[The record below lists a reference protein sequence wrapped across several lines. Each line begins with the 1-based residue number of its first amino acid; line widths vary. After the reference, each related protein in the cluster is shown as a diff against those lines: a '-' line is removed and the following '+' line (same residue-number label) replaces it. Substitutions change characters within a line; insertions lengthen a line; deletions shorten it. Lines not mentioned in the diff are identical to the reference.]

1 MPFDPTQ
8 PFTVVEDEQAAP
20 QGFDPNKP
28 FEYIPEPEPSA
39 FDPSKPFELLEEPQ
53 PAPGARYDVQSFAQQ
68 AAGRTAPGDVASA
81 FVRGALSE
89 GVLAGSEGAM
99 RGAQAVSNA
108 VSDRIA
114 RNNILGEEYA
124 KLSGT
129 LGELERAQMLGANPR
144 RADQIAQ
151 VRGRLQAIEAD
162 KSAALGGAA
171 SVQGQQLKP
180 LARTL
185 SGARTAVRE
194 ALPVS
199 PEFEA
204 SLGGQIVS
212 GLGQAVGTLPFYV
225 LTGPV
230 GGAALSVGQLY
241 QEGYDDALS
250 KGADEATANKAGMA
264 NVPASALDILA
275 DRFVVGRILKP
286 LKGKMTVGQLARS
299 VAVSAPVEGLTEGAQ
314 QAWQNVVA
322 RHIVGYDPAR
332 QLDDEVVNSII
343 VGAVVGGA
351 VAGAGGMVTNRFA
364 PQAPAGQ
371 PAPQTATTAAPPPAA
386 GATSSAGAV
395 PPPSAVP
402 PPPAPTTPPAAA
414 TSADT
419 LAAQAYANRTDGI
432 ILRFPPSASQPPPRP
447 AMGPLAIEGGQSQQ
461 RDGAGDQK
469 SPTTDAATFDLTPDE
484 RDRFFAIE
492 SEEQPVASNDPGI
505 TYSVRKDRGKIWL
518 KAEGPATDGVILVA
532 IAYLQV
538 DANGKATLGGSFALP
553 QFQQPNTPE
562 SVLAEAARVRLLSE
576 LNRIARP
583 AQRPADTGTPPPP
596 SAATTMAPSLPEGA
610 PRRAAVDGS
619 TGVRAGAEVPP
630 TQETVK
636 PMSRRQMAE
645 TRRQI
650 KELENKAQR
659 AAQTSPERAGEFTQQ
674 AQELRQKLAQ
684 AEANR
689 PRGAAPAVGL
699 GPDGNP
705 DLLSDIAEYIGRI
718 RTIPPEGNSA
728 QGGEYDGWNDVL
740 NEGAARLLR
749 GRDQGMKPDEV
760 VEALRNVGYK
770 FQSVSEV
777 QEAIRRAVAQRRKLG
792 EEVRLEAYR
801 NRVEDMA
808 RTDTR
813 AGRRAELRPKE
824 PTVIQNIGEGGS
836 FTLNREKFSVVD
848 VKDDPD
854 NGETVYVI
862 QDGHRFEVPYDTPIF
877 ADRDSI
883 QPGKVDAAVDPFD
896 FPAPD
901 ETPARSEKPASVQ
914 PDQPPPSPP
923 TAAPSAASSVPL
935 ENRPLRSFPTY
946 NRWLVKIFRT
956 FDRDEKDFAR
966 RNAAGALRT
975 YLTADEALDLQEIAQ
990 RYHQDFSGEAMARD
1004 LSPDQIAALD
1014 KRLLRR
1020 VKLHG
1025 LLQSAKI
1032 QVIDPVGAPYAEYAN
1047 QPEIAKLGAR
1057 IGETARVT
1065 TTQDGVVALLGVTLK
1080 AADVQRAAQGQA
1092 TASPNPSQ
1100 LFPESDMP
1108 FNLAGE
1114 EQQAQTAPQP
1124 ATDQTPEMFGSE
1136 TRSTPPTDM
1145 DRQNERQ
1152 RGSRSG
1158 AMGSTPFGSPPPM
1171 AAPPTQPPR
1180 TAPPPAA
1187 DPNFSQL
1194 PIELPEAVQF
1204 FNRITLGKFPKI
1216 RERLRALGGRA
1227 AGVFRYKEGQL
1238 DSGEIELRAD
1248 QFNLLSTGEKQE
1260 LLRQAVAWAKN
1271 VVGNTNSTE
1280 FREAVQSRFEELV
1293 KEAEEES
1300 IKAGP
1305 RRALAVFWH
1314 EIGHFLDFFP
1324 TATTN
1329 RGNILGRLASLNNY
1343 FKGYLSDRPGH
1354 VAEPPNETERRKLY
1368 EQAERELGKDI
1379 QTIVETIR
1387 REEPVY
1393 REIPITP
1400 EQITNI
1406 VKNAA
1411 RSDYPDFYDWFAK
1424 LDRKGKADVLKQAMR
1439 GIVDPRVAQFTK
1451 REPTGETR
1459 VIEETVTRQTGT
1471 PPSPEQ
1477 VVQRFKEL
1485 FYAELERRGLVSATQ
1500 IREEL
1505 SRAIAWWRGV
1515 KEIPD
1520 YYKTSVEMWAD
1531 AMSIFFNNPRG
1542 LAEQAPR
1549 FYASFMNWM
1558 AAKPGLRELYDKVQ
1572 QDIASGQIYRDRV
1585 QNLRDSWKRD
1595 AEAAVLID
1603 EANSKTT
1610 LASYVDYARLLI
1622 DRVFGPI
1629 ESKIAAQPGKRG
1641 PATLAALGNYRY
1653 STTAWEAYA
1662 LDLRNQVE
1670 VVLAQ
1675 AALSH
1680 DDLAE
1685 YMFHKRITEG
1695 ARRELANPL
1704 GWNPKNSRERLAEM
1718 ERDLGPQRWAALVE
1732 AQNAQRRVYQKH
1744 VIQPLHQAGV
1754 LSPALAEAIDSEFFY
1769 APFNKSRIFTGANTD
1784 SIEALIKLNYGNDAA
1799 GAIYGQVGNLGEIR
1813 SPYVQMQHRAFG
1825 LMSMAYKQ
1833 MALKSVVR
1841 YLQENDPLA
1850 VVEAPM
1856 RFNGRRLEARAI
1868 NNDEVATLYVLDHG
1882 KVRAFYVKR
1891 IIAEMFSRGSI
1902 IEMRLAGAAHRILG
1916 LPKALLTE
1924 LNPGFWPVAFVKDI
1938 ANASIQLPTGAA
1950 VLQSIPRAYQAA
1962 RATFTGKPDALAT
1975 RVLDRMMVIS
1985 RADNR
1990 GEHLGHADEMTRIL
2004 MRLGKTPVAWN
2015 TEVGKIERVLTS
2027 FFAAWARQGQ
2037 ILERTVKIASMMAID
2052 QRFPHLPEAEKQQMV
2067 RELGGSPDFQAK
2079 GRAARTIELMFGMMF
2094 FNAWKES
2101 VRSQFRA
2108 MKRDPRGYW
2117 GKFAGGVGAAAA
2129 VFWAFES
2136 GLLNAGGGEDE
2147 EDYRDQIRSI
2157 PERDKL
2163 RGFVVPL
2170 GWVDKP
2176 NGKVAYLVLP
2186 FPDNVRWAH
2195 ALLRK
2200 SFQTAGGD
2208 PNKSEGIGSVLAY
2221 QAGDLPGQN
2230 PFFTAVREYW
2240 DYYVQGRNPY
2250 DSFTG
2255 RGALDQTAV
2264 DARQADAELA
2274 KRTVS
2279 NVTGGIGYRF
2289 KPERPGEKLTTT
2301 EEFLNLPFVS
2311 NLLGRWVRVSNRG
2324 LDDMYRGATEPV
2336 QREQAALRLVGEEMI
2351 GRTLR
2356 GDDWT
2361 PEQTSLISESPYL
2374 ANYLVQAMPRVTMQA
2389 DSPFLR
2395 QLQQA
2400 QSQAEK
2406 LAIIEIE
2413 NERQRKRQER
2423 LRSAG
2428 GIINPIQL
2436 PPEPARQR

>member
-1 MPFDPTQ
+1 MPFDPNQ

-28 FEYIPEPEPSA
+28 FEYISEPEPSA
-39 FDPSKPFELLEEPQ
+39 FDPSKPFELIEEPQ
-53 PAPGARYDVQSFAQQ
+53 SAPGARYDVQSFAQQ

-89 GVLAGSEGAM
+89 GVLAGSEGTM
-99 RGAQAVSNA
+99 RAAQAVSNV

-364 PQAPAGQ
+364 PQAPADQ
-371 PAPQTATTAAPPPAA
+371 PAPQTAATSAPPPAA

-414 TSADT
+414 TPPAT
-419 LAAQAYANRTDGI
+419 AAAQAAGV
-432 ILRFPPSASQPPPRP
+432 LSLPPPASQPPPR
-447 AMGPLAIEGGQSQQ
+447 ATTGPLAIEGGQSQP

-469 SPTTDAATFDLTPDE
+469 APTTDAATFDLTPDE

-518 KAEGPATDGVILVA
+518 KAEGPATDGVIPVA

-583 AQRPADTGTPPPP
+583 AQGPADTGTPPPP

-718 RTIPPEGNSA
+718 RTIAPEGNSA

-896 FPAPD
+896 FPA
-901 ETPARSEKPASVQ
+901 S
-914 PDQPPPSPP
+914 DQPVGN
-923 TAAPSAASSVPL
+923 SATSTPETSQAS
-935 ENRPLRSFPTY
+935 
-946 NRWLVKIFRT
+946 
-956 FDRDEKDFAR
+956 
-966 RNAAGALRT
+966 
-975 YLTADEALDLQEIAQ
+975 
-990 RYHQDFSGEAMARD
+990 
-1004 LSPDQIAALD
+1004 
-1014 KRLLRR
+1014 
-1020 VKLHG
+1020 
-1025 LLQSAKI
+1025 
-1032 QVIDPVGAPYAEYAN
+1032 AN
-1047 QPEIAKLGAR
+1047 PG
-1057 IGETARVT
+1057 
-1065 TTQDGVVALLGVTLK
+1065 
-1080 AADVQRAAQGQA
+1080 
-1092 TASPNPSQ
+1092 Q
-1100 LFPESDMP
+1100 LFPEGDIP
-1108 FNLAGE
+1108 FTLAGE
-1114 EQQAQTAPQP
+1114 EQQAPGAPQP
-1124 ATDQTPEMFGSE
+1124 KTEGTPDMFGAE
-1136 TRSTPPTDM
+1136 TRSTAPTDM

-1248 QFNLLSTGEKQE
+1248 QFNLLSTDEKQE

-1314 EIGHFLDFFP
+1314 EIGHFLDFLP

-1558 AAKPGLRELYDKVQ
+1558 AAKPGLREMYDKVQ

-1629 ESKIAAQPGKRG
+1629 ERKIATKPGSRG

-1653 STTAWEAYA
+1653 RTTAWEAYA

-1670 VVLAQ
+1670 VVLAK

-1856 RFNGRRLEARAI
+1856 RFNGRRLEPRAI

-2208 PNKSEGIGSVLAY
+2208 PNKAEGIGSVLAY

-2240 DYYVQGRNPY
+2240 DYYIQGRNPY

>member
-1 MPFDPTQ
+1 MPFDPNQ

-39 FDPSKPFELLEEPQ
+39 FDPSKPFELIEEPQ

-68 AAGRTAPGDVASA
+68 AAGRTVPSDVASA

-99 RGAQAVSNA
+99 RAAQAVSNV

-171 SVQGQQLKP
+171 SIQGQQLKP

-364 PQAPAGQ
+364 PQDPAGQ
-371 PAPQTATTAAPPPAA
+371 PAPQAAATSAPPPAA

-432 ILRFPPSASQPPPRP
+432 ILRFPPPASQPPPR
-447 AMGPLAIEGGQSQQ
+447 AATSPLAIEGGQSQP

-469 SPTTDAATFDLTPDE
+469 APTTDAATFDLTPDE

-518 KAEGPATDGVILVA
+518 KAEGPAADGVIPVA

-636 PMSRRQMAE
+636 PMSRRQMADM
-645 TRRQI
+645 RRQI
-650 KELENKAQR
+650 RELDGKAQR
-659 AAQTSPERAGEFTQQ
+659 AAQTSPERAGEYTQQ
-674 AQELRQKLAQ
+674 AQDLRQQLAQ

-689 PRGAAPAVGL
+689 PRGVGPAVGL
-699 GPDGNP
+699 GADGNP
-705 DLLSDIAEYIGRI
+705 DLLSDIAEYVGRI
-718 RTIPPEGNSA
+718 RTVAPEGTSA
-728 QGGEYDGWNDVL
+728 QGGEYDGWNETL

-749 GRDQGMKPDEV
+749 GRDRGMKPDEAV
-760 VEALRNVGYK
+760 DVLNSNGGYK
-770 FQSVSEV
+770 FQSIGEL

-792 EEVRLEAYR
+792 EQFQQEAYR
-801 NRVEDMA
+801 NRVENMA
-808 RTDTR
+808 RTNTR
-813 AGRRAELRPKE
+813 TGRRADLRPKD

-848 VKDDPD
+848 IKDDPE

-862 QDGHRFEVPYDTPIF
+862 QDGHRFEVPHDTPIF

-883 QPGKVDAAVDPFD
+883 QPGRVETPVDPFD

-901 ETPARSEKPASVQ
+901 QPAAAT
-914 PDQPPPSPP
+914 PPPTPEAAPLAPKQEVAALTAELGMADLGQQYTRPP
-923 TAAPSAASSVPL
+923 ELVQKLQRLGTLLLPGVRLQEAESLAQLHILQQRGEVTAAEVAKYRNDLIKGGYVRMP
-935 ENRPLRSFPTY
+935 
-946 NRWLVKIFRT
+946 
-956 FDRDEKDFAR
+956 DESQ
-966 RNAAGALRT
+966 
-975 YLTADEALDLQEIAQ
+975 QEIA
-990 RYHQDFSGEAMARD
+990 
-1004 LSPDQIAALD
+1004 
-1014 KRLLRR
+1014 
-1020 VKLHG
+1020 
-1025 LLQSAKI
+1025 
-1032 QVIDPVGAPYAEYAN
+1032 GAENA
-1047 QPEIAKLGAR
+1047 
-1057 IGETARVT
+1057 
-1065 TTQDGVVALLGVTLK
+1065 
-1080 AADVQRAAQGQA
+1080 
-1092 TASPNPSQ
+1092 
-1100 LFPESDMP
+1100 
-1108 FNLAGE
+1108 FNLTSE
-1114 EQQAQTAPQP
+1114 EQAPQP
-1124 ATDQTPEMFGSE
+1124 TAEEQRRAEAQARAEAARQSDLFGAGGDE
-1136 TRSTPPTDM
+1136 EPRP
-1145 DRQNERQ
+1145 
-1152 RGSRSG
+1152 GRSG
-1158 AMGSTPFGSPPPM
+1158 AMGSTPFASPPPM
-1171 AAPPTQPPR
+1171 GVPPTQPPR

-1248 QFNLLSTGEKQE
+1248 QFNLLSTAEKQE

-1271 VVGNTNSTE
+1271 VVGNTTSTE

-1354 VAEPPNETERRKLY
+1354 AAEPPNETERRKLY

-1558 AAKPGLRELYDKVQ
+1558 AAKPGLREMYDKVQ

-1629 ESKIAAQPGKRG
+1629 ERKIATQPGKRG

-1653 STTAWEAYA
+1653 RTTAWEAYA

-2208 PNKSEGIGSVLAY
+2208 PNKAEGIGSVLAY

-2240 DYYVQGRNPY
+2240 DYYIQGRNPY

>member
-1 MPFDPTQ
+1 MPFDLNQ

-20 QGFDPNKP
+20 QGFNPNKP
-28 FEYIPEPEPSA
+28 FEYLPDPEPSA
-39 FDPSKPFELLEEPQ
+39 FDPSKPFELIEEPQ
-53 PAPGARYDVQSFAQQ
+53 PVPGARYDVQSFAQQ
-68 AAGRTAPGDVASA
+68 AAGRTTPGDVASA
-81 FVRGALSE
+81 FARGALSE
-89 GVLAGSEGAM
+89 GVLAGGEGSM
-99 RGAQAVSNA
+99 RAAQAVSN
-108 VSDRIA
+108 VLSDRIV

-129 LGELERAQMLGANPR
+129 LGELERAQMLGANPH

-171 SVQGQQLKP
+171 SVQGQQLAP

-230 GGAALSVGQLY
+230 GGATLSVGQLY
-241 QEGYDDALS
+241 QEGYDDALR

-275 DRFVVGRILKP
+275 DRFVVGRILKGM
-286 LKGKMTVGQLARS
+286 KGKMTVGQLARS

-322 RHIVGYDPAR
+322 KHIVGYDPAR
-332 QLDDEVVNSII
+332 QLDDEVVDSII

-351 VAGAGGMVTNRFA
+351 VAGAGGVVANRFA
-364 PQAPAGQ
+364 P
-371 PAPQTATTAAPPPAA
+371 PAPVDQSAPPAPGAAAPQPPP
-386 GATSSAGAV
+386 GAAV
-395 PPPSAVP
+395 PPGSAVPPASAVP
-402 PPPAPTTPPAAA
+402 PPVAPASQSPTRTTTPPLALEPGLRA
-414 TSADT
+414 T
-419 LAAQAYANRTDGI
+419 
-432 ILRFPPSASQPPPRP
+432 PPSQQT
-447 AMGPLAIEGGQSQQ
+447 PLAIEGRQAPAPEPAPTAQTTE
-461 RDGAGDQK
+461 AG
-469 SPTTDAATFDLTPDE
+469 TFTLTPEE

-492 SEEQPVASNDPGI
+492 SEEQPVASKDPGI
-505 TYSVRKDRGKIWL
+505 SYSVRKDRGKIWL
-518 KAEGPATDGVILVA
+518 KAEGPATDGVIPVA
-532 IAYLQV
+532 IAYLHV
-538 DANGKATLGGSFALP
+538 DSDGKATIGGSFALP

-562 SVLAEAARVRLLSE
+562 SVLAEAARARLLGE

-583 AQRPADTGTPPPP
+583 VETTSGTGTPPPP

-610 PRRAAVDGS
+610 PRRGAVDGS
-619 TGVRAGAEVPP
+619 ARIRAGSEVPSA
-630 TQETVK
+630 QEPVK
-636 PMSRRQMAE
+636 PMSRRQMVE

-650 KELENKAQR
+650 RDLKKKAQQ

-689 PRGAAPAVGL
+689 PRGTAPAVGL
-699 GPDGNP
+699 GTDGNP
-705 DLLSDIAEYIGRI
+705 DLLSDIAEYVGRI
-718 RTIPPEGNSA
+718 RTIAPEGNSA
-728 QGGEYDGWNDVL
+728 RGGEYDGWEVL

-749 GRDQGMKPDEV
+749 GRDQGMNPDEV
-760 VEALRNVGYK
+760 VGILQGLGYK

-777 QEAIRRAVAQRRKLG
+777 QEAIGRVVAQRRKLG

-801 NRVEDMA
+801 NRVENMA
-808 RTDTR
+808 RSDTR

-901 ETPARSEKPASVQ
+901 QPAA
-914 PDQPPPSPP
+914 DG
-923 TAAPSAASSVPL
+923 AAS
-935 ENRPLRSFPTY
+935 T
-946 NRWLVKIFRT
+946 
-956 FDRDEKDFAR
+956 
-966 RNAAGALRT
+966 
-975 YLTADEALDLQEIAQ
+975 
-990 RYHQDFSGEAMARD
+990 
-1004 LSPDQIAALD
+1004 
-1014 KRLLRR
+1014 
-1020 VKLHG
+1020 
-1025 LLQSAKI
+1025 
-1032 QVIDPVGAPYAEYAN
+1032 
-1047 QPEIAKLGAR
+1047 
-1057 IGETARVT
+1057 GETS
-1065 TTQDGVVALLGVTLK
+1065 
-1080 AADVQRAAQGQA
+1080 QA
-1092 TASPNPSQ
+1092 SASPGQ
-1100 LFPESDMP
+1100 LFPEGDMP

-1114 EQQAQTAPQP
+1114 EQQAPGAPQP
-1124 ATDQTPEMFGSE
+1124 KAEPTPDMFGAE
-1136 TRSTPPTDM
+1136 TRSTAPTDM

-1152 RGSRSG
+1152 RSGRSG

-1204 FNRITLGKFPKI
+1204 FNRITLGKYPKV

-1248 QFNLLSTGEKQE
+1248 QFNLLSPDEKQE

-1368 EQAERELGKDI
+1368 ERAERELGKDI
-1379 QTIVETIR
+1379 ETIVETIR

-1400 EQITNI
+1400 DQITNI

-1424 LDRKGKADVLKQAMR
+1424 LDRKGKAEVLKQAMR

-1459 VIEETVTRQTGT
+1459 VVEETVTRQTGT

-1477 VVQRFKEL
+1477 VAQRFKEL

-1558 AAKPGLRELYDKVQ
+1558 SAKPGLREMYDKVQ
-1572 QDIASGQIYRDRV
+1572 RDIASGQIYRDRV

-1629 ESKIAAQPGKRG
+1629 ERKIATQPGKRG

-1653 STTAWEAYA
+1653 RTTAWEAYA

-1670 VVLAQ
+1670 VPLAR

-1695 ARRELANPL
+1695 ARRELANSL

-1754 LSPALAEAIDSEFFY
+1754 LSPALSQAIDSEFFY
-1769 APFNKSRIFTGANTD
+1769 APFNKARVFTGANTD

-1833 MALKSVVR
+1833 VALKSVVR

-1850 VVEAPM
+1850 VVEAPK

-1882 KVRAFYVKR
+1882 KVRAYYVKR

-1950 VLQSIPRAYQAA
+1950 VVQSIPRAYQAA

-2101 VRSQFRA
+2101 VRSQVRA
-2108 MKRDPRGYW
+2108 IKRDPRGYW

-2176 NGKVAYLVLP
+2176 NGKVAYVVLP

-2208 PNKSEGIGSVLAY
+2208 PNRSEGLGSVVAY

-2230 PFFTAVREYW
+2230 PFFSAVREYW

-2279 NVTGGIGYRF
+2279 NVTGGIGYRY
-2289 KPERPGEKLTTT
+2289 KPERPGEKLTST

-2406 LAIIEIE
+2406 LAIVEIE

>member
-1 MPFDPTQ
+1 
-8 PFTVVEDEQAAP
+8 
-20 QGFDPNKP
+20 
-28 FEYIPEPEPSA
+28 
-39 FDPSKPFELLEEPQ
+39 
-53 PAPGARYDVQSFAQQ
+53 
-68 AAGRTAPGDVASA
+68 
-81 FVRGALSE
+81 
-89 GVLAGSEGAM
+89 
-99 RGAQAVSNA
+99 
-108 VSDRIA
+108 
-114 RNNILGEEYA
+114 
-124 KLSGT
+124 
-129 LGELERAQMLGANPR
+129 
-144 RADQIAQ
+144 
-151 VRGRLQAIEAD
+151 
-162 KSAALGGAA
+162 
-171 SVQGQQLKP
+171 
-180 LARTL
+180 
-185 SGARTAVRE
+185 
-194 ALPVS
+194 
-199 PEFEA
+199 
-204 SLGGQIVS
+204 
-212 GLGQAVGTLPFYV
+212 
-225 LTGPV
+225 
-230 GGAALSVGQLY
+230 
-241 QEGYDDALS
+241 
-250 KGADEATANKAGMA
+250 
-264 NVPASALDILA
+264 
-275 DRFVVGRILKP
+275 
-286 LKGKMTVGQLARS
+286 
-299 VAVSAPVEGLTEGAQ
+299 
-314 QAWQNVVA
+314 
-322 RHIVGYDPAR
+322 
-332 QLDDEVVNSII
+332 
-343 VGAVVGGA
+343 
-351 VAGAGGMVTNRFA
+351 
-364 PQAPAGQ
+364 
-371 PAPQTATTAAPPPAA
+371 
-386 GATSSAGAV
+386 
-395 PPPSAVP
+395 
-402 PPPAPTTPPAAA
+402 
-414 TSADT
+414 
-419 LAAQAYANRTDGI
+419 
-432 ILRFPPSASQPPPRP
+432 
-447 AMGPLAIEGGQSQQ
+447 
-461 RDGAGDQK
+461 
-469 SPTTDAATFDLTPDE
+469 
-484 RDRFFAIE
+484 
-492 SEEQPVASNDPGI
+492 
-505 TYSVRKDRGKIWL
+505 
-518 KAEGPATDGVILVA
+518 
-532 IAYLQV
+532 
-538 DANGKATLGGSFALP
+538 
-553 QFQQPNTPE
+553 
-562 SVLAEAARVRLLSE
+562 
-576 LNRIARP
+576 
-583 AQRPADTGTPPPP
+583 
-596 SAATTMAPSLPEGA
+596 
-610 PRRAAVDGS
+610 
-619 TGVRAGAEVPP
+619 
-630 TQETVK
+630 
-636 PMSRRQMAE
+636 MAE

-718 RTIPPEGNSA
+718 RTIAPEGNSA

-777 QEAIRRAVAQRRKLG
+777 QEAIRLAVTQRRKLG

-813 AGRRAELRPKE
+813 AGRRPELKPKE

-883 QPGKVDAAVDPFD
+883 QPGKVETPVDPFD

-901 ETPARSEKPASVQ
+901 QPAAAT
-914 PDQPPPSPP
+914 PPPAPAP
-923 TAAPSAASSVPL
+923 TQPAPETTPL
-935 ENRPLRSFPTY
+935 TP
-946 NRWLVKIFRT
+946 K
-956 FDRDEKDFAR
+956 
-966 RNAAGALRT
+966 
-975 YLTADEALDLQEIAQ
+975 QEIAALTAELGMANLGQQFTRPPELVQKLQ
-990 RYHQDFSGEAMARD
+990 RLGTLLLPGVRLQEAESLAQLHILQQRGEVT
-1004 LSPDQIAALD
+1004 AA
-1014 KRLLRR
+1014 
-1020 VKLHG
+1020 
-1025 LLQSAKI
+1025 
-1032 QVIDPVGAPYAEYAN
+1032 
-1047 QPEIAKLGAR
+1047 EIAKYRNDLIKGGYVRMPDESQQEVA
-1057 IGETARVT
+1057 
-1065 TTQDGVVALLGVTLK
+1065 GVENA
-1080 AADVQRAAQGQA
+1080 
-1092 TASPNPSQ
+1092 
-1100 LFPESDMP
+1100 
-1108 FNLAGE
+1108 FNLTSE
-1114 EQQAQTAPQP
+1114 EQAPQP
-1124 ATDQTPEMFGSE
+1124 TAEEQRRAEAEARAEAARQGDLFGAGGDE
-1136 TRSTPPTDM
+1136 EPRP
-1145 DRQNERQ
+1145 
-1152 RGSRSG
+1152 GRSG
-1158 AMGSTPFGSPPPM
+1158 AMGSTPFASPPPM
-1171 AAPPTQPPR
+1171 GVPPTQPPR

-1248 QFNLLSTGEKQE
+1248 QFNLLSTDEKQE

-1271 VVGNTNSTE
+1271 VVGNTTSTE

-1343 FKGYLSDRPGH
+1343 FRGYLSDRPGH

-1379 QTIVETIR
+1379 ETIVETIR

-1424 LDRKGKADVLKQAMR
+1424 LDRKGKAEVLKQAMR
-1439 GIVDPRVAQFTK
+1439 GIVDPRVTQFTK

-1477 VVQRFKEL
+1477 VAQRFKEL
-1485 FYAELERRGLVSATQ
+1485 FYAELERRGLVSASQ

-1515 KEIPD
+1515 KEIPE

-1558 AAKPGLRELYDKVQ
+1558 SAKPGLRQMYDKLQ

-1622 DRVFGPI
+1622 DRIFGPI
-1629 ESKIAAQPGKRG
+1629 ERKIAQRPGKSG
-1641 PATLAALGNYRY
+1641 SATMAALGNYRY
-1653 STTAWEAYA
+1653 RTTAWEAYA

-1670 VVLAQ
+1670 VKLAE
-1675 AALSH
+1675 AGLSH

-1695 ARRELANPL
+1695 ARRELANSL

-1718 ERDLGPQRWAALVE
+1718 ERDLGPQRWATLVE
-1732 AQNAQRRVYQKH
+1732 AQDAQRRIYQKH
-1744 VIQPLHQAGV
+1744 VIQPLHKAGV
-1754 LSPALAEAIDSEFFY
+1754 LSPALGQAIDSEFFY
-1769 APFNKSRIFTGANTD
+1769 APFNKARVFTGANTD

-1825 LMSMAYKQ
+1825 LISMAYKQ
-1833 MALKSVVR
+1833 IALKSVVR

-1856 RFNGRRLEARAI
+1856 RFNGRTLEPRAI

-1882 KVRAFYVKR
+1882 KVRAYYVKR

-1924 LNPGFWPVAFVKDI
+1924 LNPGFWPVAFVKDV

-2052 QRFPHLPEAEKQQMV
+2052 QRLPHLPEAEKQQMV

-2129 VFWAFES
+2129 VFWGFES

-2170 GWVDKP
+2170 GWVDKA
-2176 NGKVAYLVLP
+2176 NGKVAYVVLP

-2208 PNKSEGIGSVLAY
+2208 PNKSEGIGSVVAY

-2230 PFFTAVREYW
+2230 PFFSAVKEYW

-2274 KRTVS
+2274 KRTIS
-2279 NVTGGIGYRF
+2279 NVTGGIAYRY
-2289 KPERPGEKLTTT
+2289 KAQRPGEKLTNT

-2311 NLLGRWVRVSNRG
+2311 NLLGRWVRVTNRG

-2336 QREQAALRLVGEEMI
+2336 QREQAAMRLIGEEMI
-2351 GRTLR
+2351 SRTLR
-2356 GDDWT
+2356 GNDWT

-2374 ANYLVQAMPRVTMQA
+2374 ANYLVQAMPRITMQA